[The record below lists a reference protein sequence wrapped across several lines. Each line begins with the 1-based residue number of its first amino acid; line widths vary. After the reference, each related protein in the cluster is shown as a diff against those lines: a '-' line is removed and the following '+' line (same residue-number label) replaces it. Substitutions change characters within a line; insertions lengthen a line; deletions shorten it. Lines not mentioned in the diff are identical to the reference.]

1 MSRLSDPFTAWRG
14 HEQVVVG
21 HDESS
26 GLRAVVAI
34 HSTALGPALGGT
46 RFHSYVDRAAALAD
60 VLLLSRAMS
69 YKNALAG
76 LPHGGGKAVII
87 GDPRR
92 DRSTAMLHAYGRLVA
107 GLSGRYVTAA
117 DVGSTVSDMD
127 VIAEVCPFTTG
138 RSPEHGGA
146 GDSGILTAYG
156 VFEGMRACAERLW
169 GEPTL
174 AGRRV
179 GIAGVGK
186 VGRRLAQLLTDDAAD
201 VVVADPDAD
210 AVAMTR
216 AEVPSVSAVDPDELA
231 ALELDVYSPCAMGHA
246 LTDTVVAG
254 LRARL
259 VCGGANN
266 QLAHDGIADALAVKG
281 VLYAPDF
288 MVNCGG
294 VIQVADELLGFD
306 MDRARG
312 KVAAVHATTHEVLD
326 AAEATGVTPVRAA
339 ERVAEARMAA
349 GASSPGATAFRSFRD
364 AAPGRPLP
372 LDAPA
377 G

>member
-21 HDESS
+21 HDEES

-117 DVGSTVSDMD
+117 DVGSTVADMD

-169 GEPTL
+169 ASRRWPG
-174 AGRRV
+174 AGWASR
-179 GIAGVGK
+179 GS
-186 VGRRLAQLLTDDAAD
+186 GR
-201 VVVADPDAD
+201 
-210 AVAMTR
+210 
-216 AEVPSVSAVDPDELA
+216 S
-231 ALELDVYSPCAMGHA
+231 
-246 LTDTVVAG
+246 
-254 LRARL
+254 
-259 VCGGANN
+259 
-266 QLAHDGIADALAVKG
+266 
-281 VLYAPDF
+281 
-288 MVNCGG
+288 
-294 VIQVADELLGFD
+294 
-306 MDRARG
+306 
-312 KVAAVHATTHEVLD
+312 
-326 AAEATGVTPVRAA
+326 
-339 ERVAEARMAA
+339 AA
-349 GASSPGATAFRSFRD
+349 GWPGCSRTTARTSWWPTRT
-364 AAPGRPLP
+364 PTRWP
-372 LDAPA
+372 
-377 G
+377 